1 MATIYGTTTEENKIV
16 YRGTNFSELDFLK
29 DTNFITEYNT
39 NRLLHNTEFGIKGI
53 PYIFFTTPMLNL
65 TKDNCNSDSFLS
77 YMAAMN
83 PEVLSL
89 LSYGNA
95 TNSSYATS
103 SPFIK
108 LLSNTA
114 VSFDAKDSVSKT
126 KEVGETFYG
135 YKLTLPGADV
145 DSIVGDEISIKYRD
159 LPGLPVLQLHKVW
172 FDYHNAVRRGN
183 LIPNRDAITNHYL
196 DYTSSIYYFLCGMD
210 GKTIEY
216 FCKLTGVVPINVPYS
231 TFSSDWQSHE
241 LVEYNVQYV
250 YSFKEDM
257 NPDILLDFNK
267 LVIGDTDLSLIYT
280 ENNGTTTIPRGI
292 QQNDFNSSIPENNR
306 TVYEKSPKP
315 RPVIVVDKKSNGLKP
330 KFKLVFL
337 NNDKSTIGG
346 EVMYE

>member
-1 MATIYGTTTEENKIV
+1 MATIYGTTTEENRMI
-16 YRGTNFSELDFLK
+16 YRGVNFAEMDFLR
-29 DTNFITEYNT
+29 DTNLLTEYNT
-39 NRLLHNTEFGIKGI
+39 KRLLHRTEFGVKGI

-65 TKDNCNSDSFLS
+65 TKDNCNADSFLS

-83 PEVLSL
+83 PELLSL
-89 LSYGNA
+89 LNFGTS
-95 TNSSYATS
+95 TDKLYATS

-114 VSFDAKDSVSKT
+114 MNFNAKDSVSKT

-135 YKLTLPGADV
+135 YKLTLPGADI

-159 LPGLPVLQLHKVW
+159 LPDIPVLKLHKAW
-172 FDYHNAVRRGN
+172 FDYHNAVRRGH
-183 LIPNRDAITNHYL
+183 LVPNRDAILNHYI

-210 GKTIEY
+210 GQTIEY
-216 FCKLTGVVPINVPYS
+216 FCKLTGVAPINVPYS

-241 LVEYNVQYV
+241 LIEYDVQYV

-267 LVIGDTDLSLIYT
+267 LASGSSDLTLNFKD
-280 ENNGTTTIPRGI
+280 NNGTALIPGGS
-292 QQNDFNSSIPENNR
+292 QKVGFDFQIPENNK
-306 TVYEKSPKP
+306 TSYEKSPKAMP
-315 RPVIVVDKKSNGLKP
+315 LVVLANNSWEDKK

-337 NNDKSTIGG
+337 DGKSSTGG
-346 EVMYE
+346 VQYE